1 MSKQKSG
8 AIVNTASISGIQAD
22 YGVAAYNTIKAGL
35 INLTRAF
42 ALEYGPAGIRANC
55 VCPGVINTPLLGG
68 AGDDPEMRKR
78 IESRIPLRRLGRPE
92 DIANVV
98 LFLASDLAAFVT
110 GSAYVADGGQTA
122 HTGIPPNHCDR
133 RLMQTPDVAL
143 SGAPQVSRKQLVD
156 NSQPGRTA
164 LDDLKIVELPAL
176 DPIPF
181 FAASMAGRAM
191 ADLGAEVI
199 KIEPPNSGARERH
212 CGPSAGTALNP
223 ETRAL
228 HLFLD
233 CNKLGATLDLEHPRG
248 PELLMQILAGADAVF
263 NPNPPALNQRLGLG
277 WRTLCERFP
286 RLVVVST
293 TSSAPIRCIATC
305 AAAIWSRPR

>member
-1 MSKQKSG
+1 MRFDGKVGVVTGAGSGIGRATAIGFAQRGGAVVIAEFNEETANQVAAEINAAGGKAVALRTDVSRTADIQAALDLACSKFGRLDFLHNNAFAMPPKWRPSRVGEIRDEAWEHTLNVGLTACFRGMRAAAPIMSKQKSG

-122 HTGIPPNHCDR
+122 HTGIPP
-133 RLMQTPDVAL
+133 
-143 SGAPQVSRKQLVD
+143 
-156 NSQPGRTA
+156 
-164 LDDLKIVELPAL
+164 I
-176 DPIPF
+176 
-181 FAASMAGRAM
+181 
-191 ADLGAEVI
+191 
-199 KIEPPNSGARERH
+199 
-212 CGPSAGTALNP
+212 
-223 ETRAL
+223 
-228 HLFLD
+228 
-233 CNKLGATLDLEHPRG
+233 
-248 PELLMQILAGADAVF
+248 
-263 NPNPPALNQRLGLG
+263 
-277 WRTLCERFP
+277 
-286 RLVVVST
+286 
-293 TSSAPIRCIATC
+293 IATDD
-305 AAAIWSRPR
+305 